1 MCIVCL
7 QVVGL
12 ANAYHGDTL
21 GAADCVAPSV
31 FNGRLQAPW
40 YQGRGLFLE
49 PPYLGMVRGRW
60 QLVTHPAW
68 LQGQQLQAS
77 GAVGAP
83 SWEDLDG
90 VLDATRDSSA
100 LTQAYRWVGLCM
112 NCLADALT
120 GLGPKGTARQLVLKF

>member
-1 MCIVCL
+1 MCFALL

-60 QLVTHPAW
+60 QMVTQPAW
-68 LQGQQLQAS
+68 LTGGQS
-77 GAVGAP
+77 KAVAETAAGSP
-83 SWEDLDG
+83 GWQDLDE
-90 VLDATRDSSA
+90 VLAPARDDSA
-100 LTQAYRWVGLCM
+100 LTHIYRWVVGW
-112 NCLADALT
+112 
-120 GLGPKGTARQLVLKF
+120 G